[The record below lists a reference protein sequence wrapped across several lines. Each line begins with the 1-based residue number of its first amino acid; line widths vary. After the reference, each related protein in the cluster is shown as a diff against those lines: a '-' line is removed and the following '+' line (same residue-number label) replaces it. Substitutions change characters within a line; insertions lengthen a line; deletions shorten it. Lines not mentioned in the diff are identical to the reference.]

1 MSGRNQSLSKEISA
15 STPLLSYNFEDGDS
29 KYSSHREAAKNCLH
43 KYVPITYWLPK
54 YSLDSLLRDIIAGVT
69 VGLMVVPQ
77 GLAYATIA
85 NLPVQYGLYSAYL
98 GCFVY
103 CILGGSKDVTL
114 GPTAIM
120 SLMVNRFAKGEA
132 LHAIALTLYCGIIQ
146 CLLGA
151 LRLGFLVRFISL
163 PVISG
168 FVSAA
173 AVTIGFGQVK
183 SLLGLKK
190 IPRDFFDNVIK
201 TFQHMKETNPWD
213 LLLGFCCIVVLFLL
227 KKLNRTKWEEYE
239 YVPKWQR
246 ACRKFLWLLST
257 GRNALVV
264 VLAASVVIAV
274 ESVNGK
280 SDTFTLTE
288 KVAGGI
294 PALKAPA
301 LSFQVGNTTV
311 SASKVLSDLGPGL
324 VVVPLIG
331 FLESIAIAK
340 AFARKNGYSVDAS
353 QELIALGIA
362 NCLGSF
368 VSSYPVTG
376 SFSRTAVNAQS
387 GVATPAGGIFTGA
400 VVLLALGVLTPSF
413 KYIPKASLAALIM
426 SSVVTM
432 IEYHIVPNIWKVR
445 RLDLVPLA
453 VTFFG
458 CFYDIEIG
466 ILTGIGVAL
475 CILLYRTVWPEV
487 VKTNCGNYVL
497 LKVQGNLNYP
507 GVEHVN
513 NEIQKASQTDP
524 HPPAIVVDL
533 SVVTS
538 IDFSVTQALLT
549 VLEEMKNKSIL
560 VFFFG
565 VQDDVRNM
573 MIRSGIDSEIINQG
587 EQRVIDTINS
597 LDVVSQ
603 N

>member
-15 STPLLSYNFEDGDS
+15 STPLLSYNIEDGDS

-213 LLLGFCCIVVLFLL
+213 LLLGFCCIVVLFVL

-597 LDVVSQ
+597 LDVISQ

>member
-15 STPLLSYNFEDGDS
+15 STPLLSYNIEDGDS

-146 CLLGA
+146 CLLGT

-288 KVAGGI
+288 KVVGGI
-294 PALKAPA
+294 PALKVPA
-301 LSFQVGNTTV
+301 LSFQVSNTTV
-311 SASKVLSDLGPGL
+311 SAQKVLSDLGPGL

-487 VKTNCGNYVL
+487 IKTNCGNYVL

-587 EQRVIDTINS
+587 EQCVVDRINS
-597 LDVVSQ
+597 LEVVSQ

>member
-15 STPLLSYNFEDGDS
+15 STPLLSYNIEDGDS

-120 SLMVNRFAKGEA
+120 SLMVNRFAGGKT
-132 LHAIALTLYCGIIQ
+132 LYAIALTLYCGIVQ

-190 IPRDFFDNVIK
+190 IPRDFFPNVIN
-201 TFQHMKETNPWD
+201 TFKHIKETNPWD

-227 KKLNRTKWEEYE
+227 KKLNRMKWEEYE
-239 YVPKWQR
+239 YVPKCQR

-264 VLAASVVIAV
+264 LLAASVVIAV
-274 ESVNGK
+274 ESVTGK

-288 KVAGGI
+288 KVGRGI
-294 PALKAPA
+294 PVLKVGKWNM
-301 LSFQVGNTTV
+301 FQ
-311 SASKVLSDLGPGL
+311 
-324 VVVPLIG
+324 I
-331 FLESIAIAK
+331 SIA
-340 AFARKNGYSVDAS
+340 
-353 QELIALGIA
+353 
-362 NCLGSF
+362 
-368 VSSYPVTG
+368 
-376 SFSRTAVNAQS
+376 
-387 GVATPAGGIFTGA
+387 
-400 VVLLALGVLTPSF
+400 
-413 KYIPKASLAALIM
+413 
-426 SSVVTM
+426 
-432 IEYHIVPNIWKVR
+432 
-445 RLDLVPLA
+445 
-453 VTFFG
+453 
-458 CFYDIEIG
+458 
-466 ILTGIGVAL
+466 
-475 CILLYRTVWPEV
+475 
-487 VKTNCGNYVL
+487 
-497 LKVQGNLNYP
+497 
-507 GVEHVN
+507 
-513 NEIQKASQTDP
+513 
-524 HPPAIVVDL
+524 
-533 SVVTS
+533 
-538 IDFSVTQALLT
+538 
-549 VLEEMKNKSIL
+549 
-560 VFFFG
+560 
-565 VQDDVRNM
+565 
-573 MIRSGIDSEIINQG
+573 
-587 EQRVIDTINS
+587 NS
-597 LDVVSQ
+597 
-603 N
+603 

>member
-1 MSGRNQSLSKEISA
+1 M
-15 STPLLSYNFEDGDS
+15 
-29 KYSSHREAAKNCLH
+29 
-43 KYVPITYWLPK
+43 
-54 YSLDSLLRDIIAGVT
+54 RDIIAGVT

-146 CLLGA
+146 CLLGT

-288 KVAGGI
+288 KVVGGI
-294 PALKAPA
+294 PALKVPA

-311 SASKVLSDLGPGL
+311 SAQKVLSDLGPGL

-487 VKTNCGNYVL
+487 IKTNCGNYVL

-587 EQRVIDTINS
+587 ERCVVDRINS
-597 LDVVSQ
+597 LEVVSQ